1 MFPSIA
7 GLPAHPLI
15 VHLTVVLVPLAALG
29 ALAVAI
35 RPRLRARFG
44 PLALAVVAAGLV
56 VAVLAEESGQTLAD
70 QLPPSAQITTHA
82 ELGESL
88 PALLAVTGLLL
99 GGLLLVDRRARRT
112 AAASLEAPATDQTH
126 RPDRPDRPDQP
137 QGEFPRRTAS
147 GPLAVVLAVAV
158 GAAAL
163 AGLVQVVRIG
173 DTGARATWGDVSAS
187 GAPTPRWGVTG
198 VQPA

>member
-15 VHLTVVLVPLAALG
+15 VHLTVVLVPLAALS
-29 ALAVAI
+29 ALAVVV

-70 QLPPSAQITTHA
+70 QLPPSAQITAHA

-99 GGLLLVDRRARRT
+99 GGLLFADRRARRA
-112 AAASLEAPATDQTH
+112 AAASLEAPATDRTR
-126 RPDRPDRPDQP
+126 RPRQP

-158 GAAAL
+158 GVAAL

-187 GAPTPRWGVTG
+187 AAPAPRGAAAGA
-198 VQPA
+198 QPA